1 VKPEAKAR
9 KSVAPSRV
17 RSELLPDQSEA
28 LLRELHLLTREG
40 RLNADALRKLKQV
53 NHFVGLLKPALEELF
68 QRYPSPLIVDAG
80 SGNAYLGF
88 VLYELFLKGRDN
100 GRVLNVETREELTQ
114 KARERAQRLGFTRM
128 DFETAQIGDA
138 ALPERVNLL
147 IALHACD
154 TATDE
159 ALARALQTK
168 ADWVAV
174 VPCCQAEVSRQ
185 LKEHKPAPESPIAA
199 LVQHPWHRREFGSHL
214 TNVLRAL
221 TLEAHGYQ
229 VTVTELTG
237 WEHSLK
243 NELIL
248 ARKVHRESRP
258 AAQRLEALLASTGV
272 KPTLQRLL
280 EAPVT
285 ASQG

>member
-1 VKPEAKAR
+1 MKPKAR

-17 RSELLPDQSEA
+17 RAELLPDQSEA

-40 RLNADALRKLKQV
+40 RLNADTLRKLKQV
-53 NHFVGLLKPALEELF
+53 NHLVGLLTPALEDSLA
-68 QRYPSPLIVDAG
+68 RDPSPLVIDAG

-88 VLYELFLKGRDN
+88 ILYELFFAKRDGGRM
-100 GRVLNVETREELTQ
+100 LNVEARPELTER
-114 KARERAQRLGFTRM
+114 ARERAAKLGFSRM
-128 DFETAQIGDA
+128 EFQTAHIGDA
-138 ALPERVNLL
+138 VLPERVNVVV
-147 IALHACD
+147 ALHACD

-159 ALARALQTK
+159 ALALALKHK
-168 ADWVAV
+168 ADHIAV
-174 VPCCQAEVSRQ
+174 VPCCQAELARQ
-185 LKEHKPAPESPIAA
+185 LKEHKPDAASPMAA
-199 LVQHPWHRREFGSHL
+199 LTQHPWHRREFGSHL
-214 TNVLRAL
+214 SNVLRAL

-248 ARKVHRESRP
+248 ARRVHRESRP
-258 AAQRLEALLASTGV
+258 AAQRLAALLAETGV

-280 EAPVT
+280 EAPVA
-285 ASQG
+285 AS